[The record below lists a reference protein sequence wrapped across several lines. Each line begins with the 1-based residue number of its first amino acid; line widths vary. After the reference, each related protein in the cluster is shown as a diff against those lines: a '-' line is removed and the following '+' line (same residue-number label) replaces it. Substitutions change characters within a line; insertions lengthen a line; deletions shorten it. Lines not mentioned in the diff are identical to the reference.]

1 MGKKRVT
8 SHDVARLAGVS
19 RSVVS
24 AVLNDTPGIGVSA
37 QTREAVL
44 HAIAELN
51 YHVDAQARSMKTG
64 RSMTLAAFGD
74 TRHPLFMRLLEG
86 MQRECEVR
94 GYHILLC
101 SPGERKSGEARRAL
115 LDLYHQRKID
125 GIITLDET
133 SYRSADWAAKIQE
146 AAVPYVS
153 VEGYAE
159 TEGVYSVLA
168 DYRGS
173 VLTALDYLC
182 RDNMSGETAPA
193 PVYVEVFHGA
203 ASKRSNWAEQ
213 NRRNAYKE
221 WCSLYGLKPVIHRLD
236 EQEGTAGWLKLLS
249 ELNHRKADEMKQQN
263 TDGTKEQTLDD
274 RTVLPPLLLNWSS
287 AVPDIYRAAHALG
300 LAIGDSLRIMAAD
313 NTIQGDR
320 LSVPTLSCVEI
331 PYVGMGEEAVRCL
344 LKQMEQEAGEP
355 AKLWLPA
362 VLKPGE
368 SA

>member
-1 MGKKRVT
+1 MSKKRVT

-44 HAIAELN
+44 RAISELN

-74 TRHPLFMRLLEG
+74 TRHPLFIRLLEG
-86 MQRECEVR
+86 MQRESEAR
-94 GYHILLC
+94 GYHLLLC
-101 SPGERKSGEARRAL
+101 SPGGRKSGEARNAL

-125 GIITLDET
+125 GIVTLDET
-133 SYRSADWAAKIQE
+133 SYRSADWAARVKE
-146 AAVPYVS
+146 AGVPYVS
-153 VEGYAE
+153 VEGYSDTA
-159 TEGVYSVLA
+159 GVYSVLA

-173 VLTALDYLC
+173 VKTALDYLC
-182 RDNMSGETAPA
+182 RDGSAAGKA
-193 PVYVEVFHGA
+193 PVYAEIYHASGA
-203 ASKRSNWAEQ
+203 KRLNWAEK
-213 NRRNAYKE
+213 NRRSAYQD
-221 WCSLYGLKPVIHRLD
+221 WCHKHGMEPQLHRLE
-236 EQEGTAGWLKLLS
+236 EQAGRVEWLDWLI
-249 ELNHRKADEMKQQN
+249 ELQ
-263 TDGTKEQTLDD
+263 EQSGGE
-274 RTVLPPLLLNWSS
+274 LPPVLVNWSS
-287 AVPDIYRAAHALG
+287 AVPDLYRAAFRLG
-300 LAIGDSLRIMAAD
+300 LTIGGSLRIMAAD

-331 PYVGMGEEAVRCL
+331 PYAAMGEEAVRCVL
-344 LKQMEQEAGEP
+344 QQLEKQAVEP
-355 AKLWLPA
+355 VSPGKLWLPA

>member
-1 MGKKRVT
+1 MT

-86 MQRECEVR
+86 MQRECEAR

-101 SPGERKSGEARRAL
+101 SPGERKSGDARRAL

-133 SYRSADWAAKIQE
+133 SYRSENWAAKVQE
-146 AAVPYVS
+146 AGVPYVS

-159 TEGVYSVLA
+159 TEGVYSILA
-168 DYRGS
+168 DYRG
-173 VLTALDYLC
+173 
-182 RDNMSGETAPA
+182 
-193 PVYVEVFHGA
+193 VY
-203 ASKRSNWAEQ
+203 
-213 NRRNAYKE
+213 
-221 WCSLYGLKPVIHRLD
+221 
-236 EQEGTAGWLKLLS
+236 
-249 ELNHRKADEMKQQN
+249 
-263 TDGTKEQTLDD
+263 
-274 RTVLPPLLLNWSS
+274 
-287 AVPDIYRAAHALG
+287 
-300 LAIGDSLRIMAAD
+300 
-313 NTIQGDR
+313 
-320 LSVPTLSCVEI
+320 
-331 PYVGMGEEAVRCL
+331 
-344 LKQMEQEAGEP
+344 
-355 AKLWLPA
+355 
-362 VLKPGE
+362 
-368 SA
+368 